1 MVSFTFVCV
10 CFLCCFFQYEAS
22 SSFVCDEGYGQR
34 KQAGQKGENCG
45 SQGVTE

>member
-1 MVSFTFVCV
+1 MMWSVLRV
-10 CFLCCFFQYEAS
+10 FFQYEAS